1 MAKMGKIPVAVVV
14 VLLLTAV
21 CGAEEW
27 QAPRVQLAKDAKHP
41 AVACTPEEFGRLRA
55 AWSQTGPAHD
65 AVTAA
70 PQPRT
75 EVRVGDGVGASIT
88 DRVPLGMLT
97 RRGTTARFACVL
109 EPVPAGRQPAVTA
122 VAIDEAA
129 GAIRVT
135 ITSAGATHTF
145 TLSPDGEVTVTDGG
159 KVVLKTSR

>member
-1 MAKMGKIPVAVVV
+1 MAKKGRIAVAVVV

-21 CGAEEW
+21 CRAEEW
-27 QAPRVQLAKDAKHP
+27 QAPQVQFSRDAKHP
-41 AVACTPEEFGRLRA
+41 VVACTPEELARLRA

-65 AVTAA
+65 ALAAA

-75 EVRVGDGVGASIT
+75 EVCVGDGVGASIT

-97 RRGTTARFACVL
+97 HRGTAARFACVL
-109 EPVPAGRQPAVTA
+109 EPVPTGRQTAVTA
-122 VAIDEAA
+122 VATDEAA

-145 TLSPDGEVTVTDGG
+145 TLSPDGEVTVTDGT